1 MADCPRH
8 LRLPKIVKTILD
20 KTFLMPVSGA
30 DGIRVLVSEHQDS
43 PGEYIVSLERGGM
56 KDPICSLD
64 ELRFVS
70 GAIAAAATRIEDAT

>member
-1 MADCPRH
+1 MADRPRH

-20 KTFLMPVSGA
+20 KTFLKPVSGE

-43 PGEYIVSLERGGM
+43 PGEYIISLERGGM
-56 KDPICSLD
+56 KDAICSLD
-64 ELRFVS
+64 ELQFVA